1 MTSSTLP
8 QIAILG
14 ATGATGQ
21 ALVDH
26 LSTRACMPR
35 AITRNPEKAIALFG
49 DRATVAMGDLADRES
64 LTAALSGIDVVHHIP
79 PVFDD
84 REEDYAANLIAAA
97 GAAGVKRITYHS
109 VLHAP
114 TPAMPHHRRKSMVE
128 LMLRESPLQWTIL
141 QPAMY
146 MQTPLSFFDRAGGRF
161 APTFDP
167 GKPFNPI
174 EVTDLVEATANILL
188 QPGHE
193 FATYELAGSERLDC
207 RRMAEILSDV
217 SGAPITLGSNDAEAF
232 AHKRGGARGFDA
244 RQIAELIAMYRHYDD
259 HGLVGN
265 GNVLTM
271 ILGRSPRD
279 FAFAAGQALA

>member
-1 MTSSTLP
+1 MTSSHLP
-8 QIAILG
+8 QIAIIG
-14 ATGATGQ
+14 ATGATGR

-26 LSTRACMPR
+26 LATRGCTPR
-35 AITRNPEKAIALFG
+35 AITRNADKAGLFG
-49 DRATVAMGDLADRES
+49 DRATIAVGDLADRAS
-64 LTAALSGIDVVHHIP
+64 LIDALVGIDIVHYIP

-84 REEDYAANLIAAA
+84 REEDYAAELIAAA
-97 GAAGVKRITYHS
+97 GAAGVRRVAYHS

-128 LMLRESPLQWTIL
+128 LMLRESPLEWTIL

-146 MQTPLSFFDRAGGRF
+146 MQTPLSFFDRASGRF

-167 GKPFNPI
+167 AKPFNPI
-174 EVTDLVEATANILL
+174 EVTDLVEATATILL

-193 FATYELAGSERLDC
+193 FATYELAGTERLDC
-207 RRMAEILSDV
+207 HRMAEILSAV
-217 SGAPITLGSNDAEAF
+217 SGTPVSLGSNDPEDF
-232 AHKRGGARGFDA
+232 ARARGAARGFDA
-244 RQIAELIAMYRHYDD
+244 RQIGELIAMYRHYDG

-271 ILGRSPRD
+271 LLGRAPRD
-279 FAFAAGQALA
+279 FAFAVRHALA